1 MNGGRT
7 SLDVSLIEGFTSN
20 LKSKRDEINTE
31 YQSMRDAVDALATD
45 AFKGDIVSSIN
56 EAMSVIEQDKNQIE
70 NVVTRF
76 IDFLESVKKDTI
88 ERDQAAAQAIS
99 NAADEI
105 STIKK

>member
-1 MNGGRT
+1 MNGGIT
-7 SLDVSLIEGFTSN
+7 KLDVSLIEGFTSN

-31 YQSMRDAVDALATD
+31 YQSMRDAVDELGTD

-88 ERDQAAAQAIS
+88 ERDQTAAQAIS
-99 NAADEI
+99 NAAGEI

>member
-7 SLDVSLIEGFTSN
+7 LLDVSLIEGFTSN

-31 YQSMRDAVDALATD
+31 YQSMRDAVDALGTD

-88 ERDQAAAQAIS
+88 ERDQTAAQAIS
-99 NAADEI
+99 HAADEI